1 MLHVFILSCVYIIII
16 KLNNLCCASF
26 IFFIFLID
34 DINRIKMTQT
44 NMEFFDFI
52 IVGGGIAGTSCATR
66 VNDLK

>member
-1 MLHVFILSCVYIIII
+1 
-16 KLNNLCCASF
+16 
-26 IFFIFLID
+26 
-34 DINRIKMTQT
+34 MTQT